1 MLSQEVRN
9 RINRGDPIPANWLN
23 AIADAVIER
32 LMGGRGVNIT
42 RIGNRIVI
50 SMRITQII
58 PKT

>member
-1 MLSQEVRN
+1 MLSPEVRD

-32 LMGGRGVNIT
+32 LIGGKGVNVV
-42 RIGNRIVI
+42 RIGQRVVI
-50 SMRITQII
+50 NIYSTQIV